1 MMAGAHRFLAILG
14 VTILLCA
21 SCATGNRAHRS
32 SIIGPAGL
40 PGEIEAQL
48 CDTTSGQIFPVKMRP
63 QHSVADGEKIA
74 LAAPSQL
81 LPKLPPSRGA
91 RQIQQVEAADGDDDS
106 LASIDVQGNQAPSN
120 NGGDY
125 DEDLPHEHVVAL
137 GTTGLYRPRSGAPA
151 YATYRFPLSGYEG
164 APTMKFE
171 WEQAPSDY
179 SHLWVAF
186 ANLEKNTWEWYQ
198 GPDDLV
204 LTIPDYGP
212 YTDAESGWC
221 FFVVLLGGT
230 EEATLAR
237 LSVGGSEMRATGV
250 VYLVEQRPALTVEL
264 SDGGR
269 SLPDSVDLSSQCAPV
284 NDQKSWAACTAFAV
298 GDGAYN
304 YELNRIYSPYGWDL
318 TNPFNRVSPKYLY
331 IVSGELQGW
340 PAGPSYFRYTGQ
352 VVSDLVD
359 HGVATE
365 LNAPYDLIYSS
376 SWSSM
381 ALADA
386 QLLTI
391 DRWDVVPCRSEG
403 ELRSMKIILANQRTP
418 IIMQTRLDGGFFN
431 YEAGQVWN
439 YEGPRKSGHA
449 MVIVGYDES
458 RQAFKVRNSW
468 GEYWG
473 DDGYAWIGYETFL
486 SGKALIDC
494 WILEDEYDPAVAQ
507 RFLGTEAL
515 LAPPGDVEAT
525 DGEYLDRVLVT
536 WERNDD
542 ATGYIISRDLPDNV
556 VAEVGRDSGWFDTT
570 LHDALAH
577 TYWVR
582 STDGARISYPSAS
595 DTGFAG

>member
-40 PGEIEAQL
+40 PGEIGAQL
-48 CDTTSGQIFPVKMRP
+48 CDTASGQIFPVKMRP

-106 LASIDVQGNQAPSN
+106 LASIDVQGN
-120 NGGDY
+120 
-125 DEDLPHEHVVAL
+125 
-137 GTTGLYRPRSGAPA
+137 
-151 YATYRFPLSGYEG
+151 
-164 APTMKFE
+164 
-171 WEQAPSDY
+171 
-179 SHLWVAF
+179 
-186 ANLEKNTWEWYQ
+186 TWEWYQ

-221 FFVVLLGGT
+221 FFVVLLAGT

-237 LSVGGSEMRATGV
+237 LSVGESEMRATGV